1 MSRVTRYWR
10 HRLQGERPWDLEM
23 IGLAV
28 AALGWQVDPAPQRQ
42 LQSLFLP
49 QEMSSASRYS
59 GPFVRGSRGR
69 RFLPAYI
76 FSGVEQPLV
85 REGWPRN
92 EPRGHH
98 RRLFRFDLGTK
109 ACLLETEDAH
119 SNPSR

>member
-59 GPFVRGSRGR
+59 GPYLYADQEADGFCA
-69 RFLPAYI
+69 PI
-76 FSGVEQPLV
+76 FSAVFKEVGAAAPSC
-85 REGWPRN
+85 
-92 EPRGHH
+92 PRGGTRPA
-98 RRLFRFDLGTK
+98 RRR
-109 ACLLETEDAH
+109 
-119 SNPSR
+119 SPSADSSRRGCFW